1 MPTTTEKRKFF
12 STFISLM
19 KSQILF
25 ILLFSVSFLGFAQ
38 NPIGMPDIVNYDNT
52 NYSAGT
58 HNWDIQ
64 QDRSGIIYFAND
76 EGLLTFDGSRWKIYP
91 LPNKTIVRSIK
102 IGFDHK
108 IYAGGQGDFGFF
120 SPDINGK
127 LFFTSLR
134 EKIPKSHRSFADI
147 WNVQSIRN
155 AIFFRAENNIFK
167 WQDNKITVLG
177 TKSKWL
183 YMGMANN
190 TIIAQD
196 KDKGLLTLSG
206 DNWLPLLT
214 DPITSDFM
222 VSSMSQFGKDSILLS
237 SLSHGLY
244 IIKDGQMNPV
254 KVASKISNI
263 SSALKIDDHSIAI
276 ATLYNG
282 WYLMD
287 TRGNV
292 IYHLSKSS
300 GLQNNSII
308 SLFKDN
314 NSNIWLGLA
323 DGISFV
329 ANNNAIK
336 HINPA
341 IFDNAAGHTAII
353 YNQTLYA
360 GLSNGFYSLPLTGVA
375 DLSTTQNN
383 FAPVP
388 NAYGQAWGTNIIDGK
403 LLLSRHDGAFELT
416 EKEIRPLS
424 TAQGYWNFLSY
435 KPINADKPIVLAG
448 NYNGISILNDINNKL
463 SLSGNI
469 ANFSESSRF
478 VVTDGMNNVW
488 VSHPYKGVYKIEL
501 QNMHTKSVTL
511 YTDKK
516 GLPSTFNNHI
526 YKIKNRII
534 VGTEKGVYAYNAKKN
549 SFELSRYFTPIFGKK
564 YVRYLKEDTQGNI
577 WFIED
582 KKLGVAQYNGKS
594 YKLLYIPELN
604 GKTLGGFEHIYC
616 VDKNNVFVGAQKGFY
631 HINYE
636 KYLANAGRQQ
646 VRINLVK
653 AFGKSDIAL
662 FGGYFGE
669 VNEDAKQKDVPEVKH
684 GWNSFH
690 FEYSAT
696 INRNKENIF
705 YSCYLEGFDEQW
717 SALDKKTE
725 KDYTNL
731 PAGNYTFMVKTRD
744 NLGNESPIAT
754 YEFDILPPW
763 YQSIVAYVIYALMF
777 LGIIYFVYKRQQK
790 RIFNQQIAFQKEQEH
805 IKYMHQLELDK
816 SEKEIINLKNEKLEL
831 EIDTKNSELASNT
844 MHLVQKADMM
854 FKIKN
859 ELFKLKNELKDESQ
873 AADFNKI
880 IKLLNAEEKSDD
892 SWEQFSVHFDR
903 VHVDFIKHLKD
914 KFPSITPNE
923 LRLSAYLKMNLST
936 KEIATL
942 MKISPRGVEIGRYR
956 LRKKLNIASNVNLF
970 EFFNAV

>member
-1 MPTTTEKRKFF
+1 
-12 STFISLM
+12 
-19 KSQILF
+19 
-25 ILLFSVSFLGFAQ
+25 
-38 NPIGMPDIVNYDNT
+38 MPDIVNYDNT
-52 NYSAGT
+52 TYSAGT

-91 LPNKTIVRSIK
+91 LPNKTIVRSIT
-102 IGFDHK
+102 IGFDNK

-120 SPDINGK
+120 SPNKNGK

-134 EKIPKSHRSFADI
+134 EKIPKLHRSFADI
-147 WNVQSIRN
+147 WNVHSVGN
-155 AIFFRAENNIFK
+155 AIYFRAENNIFK
-167 WQDNKITVLG
+167 WQDGKVTVLE
-177 TKSKWL
+177 TKTKWL

-190 TIIAQD
+190 TIIAQE

-206 DNWLPLLT
+206 GKWLPLLT
-214 DPITSDFM
+214 DPIPNGFM
-222 VSSMSQFGKDSILLS
+222 VSSISQFGKDTILIS
-237 SLSHGLY
+237 SFAHGLHL
-244 IIKDGQMNPV
+244 ITGGRIAPV
-254 KVASKISNI
+254 KAASNISNI
-263 SSALKIDDHSIAI
+263 SSARRIDDHSIAI

-282 WYLMD
+282 CYLMD
-287 TRGNV
+287 IRGNSV
-292 IYHLSKSS
+292 YHLSKGS

-308 SLFKDN
+308 SLFKDS
-314 NSNIWLGLA
+314 NSNIWLGLS

-353 YNQTLYA
+353 HNNTFYA
-360 GLSNGFYSLPLTGVA
+360 GLSNGFYRLPLTGA
-375 DLSTTQNN
+375 TDISTTQNN
-383 FAPVP
+383 FTPVP
-388 NAYGQAWGTNIIDGK
+388 NAYGQAWGVNIINGK

-416 EKEIRPLS
+416 DKGIRPIS

-435 KPINADKPIVLAG
+435 NPTDTAKPMVLAG
-448 NYNGISILNDINNKL
+448 NYNGVSILRYTNNEF
-463 SLSGNI
+463 SVAGNI
-469 ANFSESSRF
+469 ASFSESSRF
-478 VVTDGMNNVW
+478 VVADRKNNVW
-488 VSHPYKGVYKIEL
+488 VSHPYKGVYRIALEH
-501 QNMHTKSVTL
+501 MHTKSVTL
-511 YTDKK
+511 YTNKK

-526 YKIKNRII
+526 YQVKNRIV
-534 VGTEKGVYAYNAKKN
+534 VGTEKGVYAYNADKD
-549 SFELSRYFTPIFGKK
+549 SFELSSYFAPIFGKR

-582 KKLGVAQYNGKS
+582 KKLGVARYNGET

-616 VDKNNVFVGAQKGFY
+616 VDKNNVFIGAQKGFY

-646 VRINLVK
+646 VRINLVR

-662 FGGYFGE
+662 FGGYFGD
-669 VNEDAKQKDVPEVKH
+669 VNENAEQKEVPKVKH

-690 FEYSAT
+690 FEYSST
-696 INRNKENIF
+696 VNRNKENTF
-705 YSCYLEGFDEQW
+705 YSCYLRGFDEHW

-731 PAGNYTFMVKTRD
+731 PAGHYTFMVKTRD
-744 NLGNESPIAT
+744 NLGNESPVAT

-763 YQSIVAYVIYALMF
+763 YQSIVAYLVYGLIFA
-777 LGIIYFVYKRQQK
+777 GIVYLVYKRQQRK
-790 RIFNQQIAFQKEQEH
+790 IISQQIAFQKEQEH

-831 EIDTKNSELASNT
+831 ELDTKNSELASNT

-854 FKIKN
+854 SKIKN
-859 ELFKLKNELKDESQ
+859 ELFKLKNELKDDTQ

-880 IKLLNAEEKSDD
+880 IRLLDAEEKSDD
-892 SWEQFSVHFDR
+892 SWEQFSVHFDK

-914 KFPSITPNE
+914 KFPSITTNE

>member
-1 MPTTTEKRKFF
+1 M
-12 STFISLM
+12 
-19 KSQILF
+19 
-25 ILLFSVSFLGFAQ
+25 GFAQ
-38 NPIGMPDIVNYDNT
+38 NPIGMPDILNYDNT
-52 NYSAGT
+52 TYGAGT

-64 QDRSGIIYFAND
+64 QDRSGVMYFAND
-76 EGLLTFDGSRWKIYP
+76 EGMLTFDGSRWKIYP
-91 LPNKTIVRSIK
+91 LPNKTIVRSIR

-120 SPDINGK
+120 SPNKNGK
-127 LFFTSLR
+127 LFFTSLKGR
-134 EKIPKSHRSFADI
+134 IPKIHRSFADI
-147 WNVQSIRN
+147 WNVHSTGN
-155 AIFFRAENNIFK
+155 AIFFRSENNIFK
-167 WQDNKITVLG
+167 WQDGKITILG
-177 TKSKWL
+177 TKTKWL

-190 TIIAQD
+190 TIIAQE
-196 KDKGLLTLSG
+196 KDKGLLKLSG
-206 DNWLPLLT
+206 NKWLPLLT
-214 DPITSDFM
+214 DPIPYDFI
-222 VSSMSQFGKDSILLS
+222 VSSISQFGKDTILIS
-237 SLSHGLY
+237 SFAHGLH
-244 IIKDGQMNPV
+244 IIKGGQITPV
-254 KVASKISNI
+254 KAASNISNI
-263 SSALKIDDHSIAI
+263 SSALKIDDHSVAI

-282 WYLMD
+282 CYLMD
-287 TRGNV
+287 THGKL
-292 IYHLSKSS
+292 IYHLSKGS
-300 GLQNNSII
+300 GLQNNAII
-308 SLFKDN
+308 SLFKDS

-353 YNQTLYA
+353 HKHMFYA
-360 GLSNGFYSLPLTGVA
+360 GLSNGFYRLPLTGA
-375 DLSTTQNN
+375 TDISTTPNN
-383 FAPVP
+383 FATVP
-388 NAYGQAWGTNIIDGK
+388 NANGQAWGVNIINGK
-403 LLLSRHDGAFELT
+403 LLLSRHDGAYELT
-416 EKEIRPLS
+416 EKGIRPLS

-435 KPINADKPIVLAG
+435 NPTNTAKPVVLAG
-448 NYNGISILNDINNKL
+448 NYNGISILNDTNNEL
-463 SLSGNI
+463 SVAGNI
-469 ANFSESSRF
+469 TNFSESSRF
-478 VVTDGMNNVW
+478 VVTDGKNNVW
-488 VSHPYKGVYKIEL
+488 VSHPYKGVYKISL
-501 QNMHTKSVTL
+501 ANMHTKSVTL
-511 YTDKK
+511 YTNKK

-526 YKIKNRII
+526 YQVKNKIV
-534 VGTEKGVYAYNAKKN
+534 VGTEKGVYAYNTNKD
-549 SFELSRYFTPIFGKK
+549 SFELSSYFAPIFGKK
-564 YVRYLKEDTQGNI
+564 YVRYLKEDAQGNI
-577 WFIED
+577 WFIEE
-582 KKLGVAQYNGKS
+582 KKLGVAQYDGKT

-616 VDKNNVFVGAQKGFY
+616 VNKNNVFVGAKKGFY

-653 AFGKSDIAL
+653 AFGKSDLGL

-669 VNEDAKQKDVPEVKH
+669 VNENAEQKEVPKVKH

-690 FEYSAT
+690 FEYSST
-696 INRNKENIF
+696 INRNKENTF
-705 YSCYLEGFDEQW
+705 YSCYLKGFDETW

-731 PAGNYTFMVKTRD
+731 PAGHYTFMVKTKD
-744 NLGNESPIAT
+744 NLGNESPVAT
-754 YEFDILPPW
+754 YDFDILPPW
-763 YQSIVAYVIYALMF
+763 YQSIVAYLIYGLIF
-777 LGIIYFVYKRQQK
+777 LGIIYLVYKRQQRK
-790 RIFNQQIAFQKEQEH
+790 IINQQIAFQKQQEH

-816 SEKEIINLKNEKLEL
+816 SEKEIIKLKNEKLEI

-854 FKIKN
+854 SKIKN
-859 ELFKLKNELKDESQ
+859 ELFKLKNELKDDTQ

-880 IKLLNAEEKSDD
+880 IRLLNAEEKSDE

-914 KFPSITPNE
+914 KFPSITTNE

>member
-1 MPTTTEKRKFF
+1 
-12 STFISLM
+12 M

-25 ILLFSVSFLGFAQ
+25 ILLFSLSTLGFAQ
-38 NPIGMPDIVNYDNT
+38 NPIGMPDILNYDNT
-52 NYSAGT
+52 TYSAGT

-102 IGFDHK
+102 IGFDNK

-120 SPDINGK
+120 SPDKNGK

-134 EKIPKSHRSFADI
+134 EKIPKNHRSFADI
-147 WNVQSIRN
+147 YNVQSVGN

-167 WQDNKITVLG
+167 WQGGKITVLR
-177 TKSKWL
+177 TSTKWL

-196 KDKGLLTLSG
+196 KDKGLLKLSG

-214 DPITSDFM
+214 NPIPEGFM
-222 VSSMSQFGKDSILLS
+222 VSSISQFGRDTILISALA
-237 SLSHGLY
+237 HGLHT
-244 IIKDGQMNPV
+244 ITGGQMTPV
-254 KVASKISNI
+254 KAASNILNI
-263 SSALKIDDHSIAI
+263 SSARRIDDQSIAI

-282 WYLMD
+282 CYLMD
-287 TRGNV
+287 TRGKL
-292 IYHLSKSS
+292 IYHLSKGS
-300 GLQNNSII
+300 GLQNNAII
-308 SLFKDN
+308 CLFKDS
-314 NSNIWLGLA
+314 NSNIWLGLT

-353 YNQTLYA
+353 HNHTFYA
-360 GLSNGFYSLPLTGVA
+360 GLSNGFYRLPLTGA
-375 DLSTTQNN
+375 TDISTTQNN
-383 FAPVP
+383 FATVP
-388 NAYGQAWGTNIIDGK
+388 DAYGQAWGVNLINGK

-416 EKEIRPLS
+416 DKGTRPIS

-435 KPINADKPIVLAG
+435 SPTNVAKPIVLAG
-448 NYNGISILNDINNKL
+448 NYNGISILNHINNEF
-463 SLSGNI
+463 SVAGNI
-469 ANFSESSRF
+469 TNFSESSRF
-478 VVTDGMNNVW
+478 VVADGKNNVW
-488 VSHPYKGVYKIEL
+488 VSHPYKGVYKIAL
-501 QNMHTKSVTL
+501 AMMHTKNVML

-516 GLPSTFNNHI
+516 GLPSTFNNHL
-526 YKIKNRII
+526 YKVKNII
-534 VGTEKGVYAYNAKKN
+534 VVGTEKGVYAYNEQKD
-549 SFELSRYFTPIFGKK
+549 SFEISSYFAPIFGKK

-582 KKLGVAQYNGKS
+582 KKLGVAQYNGKT

-662 FGGYFGE
+662 FGGYFGD
-669 VNEDAKQKDVPEVKH
+669 VNENAEQKEVPEVKH

-690 FEYSAT
+690 FEYSST

-705 YSCYLEGFDEQW
+705 YSCYLRGFDEHW

-731 PAGNYTFMVKTRD
+731 PAGHYTFMVKTQD
-744 NLGNESPIAT
+744 NLGNESPVAT

-763 YQSIVAYVIYALMF
+763 YQSIVAYLIYGLIF
-777 LGIIYFVYKRQQK
+777 LGIIYLVYKRQQRK
-790 RIFNQQIAFQKEQEH
+790 IINQQIAFQKEQEH

-859 ELFKLKNELKDESQ
+859 ELFKLKNELKDDTQ

-880 IKLLNAEEKSDD
+880 IRLLNAEEKSDE
-892 SWEQFSVHFDR
+892 SWEQFSVHFDK

-914 KFPSITPNE
+914 KFPSITTNE

-970 EFFNAV
+970 EFFSAV